1 LIPATTAFADDWDVE
16 ATGTETIAGI
26 YGHGFNGEDT
36 TPPVLAGT
44 VQGDSDFAYTD
55 TTTGDPSGSFSG
67 IESISNAGGGA
78 INTEVYV
85 AGDVTG
91 DGGPAVG
98 SVFDTYSF
106 ADGDFVNIYS
116 DVDGT
121 VTDTLQTPIG
131 DIALPVVFDA
141 TDGAVAD
148 AGGVLVGDGGFM
160 EPVGSQTVNSI
171 TGAPP
176 LNVAP
181 QGTQDFDFYDSTHNL
196 VGTVATDDTT
206 TADIAG
212 TYTEA
217 VLVTSDNGLTNVG
230 VVPGDVP
237 AVGSL
242 FNTINLFGLENV
254 YSDLVETNGANVI
267 SDTLETVAGNVTI
280 PMTFD
285 AAQVESISD
294 SQIVL
299 PDGFTFTP
307 TDDLNYTGI
316 NGLPPLDVAVQ
327 GGQDFSYT
335 DGATSGSFTAD
346 VTNSLDALGDS
357 TETILVTSPG
367 GTDLPAGS
375 EFEIVTIGD
384 TGLESLYSDIASASG
399 QDVISETLET
409 PLGDVT
415 LPPSF
420 DAAAGLATD
429 AFNIIAGV

>member
-16 ATGTETIAGI
+16 AIGTETITGI

-44 VQGDSDFAYTD
+44 VQGDSDFSYTD
-55 TTTGDPSGSFSG
+55 TTTGDSGSFSG
-67 IESISNAGGGA
+67 IESISNQGGD

-85 AGDVTG
+85 AGDVTDVTG
-91 DGGPAVG
+91 NGGPAVG

-106 ADGDFVNIYS
+106 ADGDLVNFYS

-131 DIALPVVFDA
+131 DITIPVVFDA
-141 TDGAVAD
+141 SDGAVAD
-148 AGGVLVGDGGFM
+148 AGGVPIGDGGFM
-160 EPVGSQTVNSI
+160 EPVGSQTVDSI

-181 QGTQDFDFYDSTHNL
+181 QGTQDFDFYDSTQNA
-196 VGTVATDDTT
+196 GTVATDDTT

-230 VVPGDVP
+230 AAPGDVP

-254 YSDLVETNGANVI
+254 YSDLVEPNGANVV
-267 SDTLETVAGNVTI
+267 SDTLETAVGNITI
-280 PMTFD
+280 PIAFD

-294 SQIVL
+294 SPIVL

-335 DGATSGSFTAD
+335 DGATPGSFTAD
-346 VTNSLDALGDS
+346 VTNTLDALGDS
-357 TETILVTSPG
+357 TETILVTSSS

-384 TGLESLYSDIASASG
+384 TGLESVYSDIASASG
-399 QDVISETLET
+399 QDVISETLVT
-409 PLGDVT
+409 PLGDIT
-415 LPPSF
+415 LPPTF